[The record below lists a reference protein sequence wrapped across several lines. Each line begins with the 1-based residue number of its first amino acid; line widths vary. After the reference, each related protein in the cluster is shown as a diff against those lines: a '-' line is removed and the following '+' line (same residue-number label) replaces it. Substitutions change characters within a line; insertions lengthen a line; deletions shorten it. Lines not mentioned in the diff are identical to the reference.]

1 MSVLNAFQAVRPRA
15 AEAPSAVPHTRGRG
29 AEPLP
34 LPGTSPRHTVLDS
47 NGKRCVP
54 LAPRLNGAFA
64 IESGVVAQAVA
75 DKRQALLR
83 GSI

>member
-1 MSVLNAFQAVRPRA
+1 M
-15 AEAPSAVPHTRGRG
+15 
-29 AEPLP
+29 
-34 LPGTSPRHTVLDS
+34 VLDS
-47 NGKRCVP
+47 NGKRRVP

-64 IESGVVAQAVA
+64 IESGMVAQAAA

>member
-1 MSVLNAFQAVRPRA
+1 MTIINAFQAVRPKGNAVQPAVVRRHKSGRA
-15 AEAPSAVPHTRGRG
+15 PG
-29 AEPLP
+29 L
-34 LPGTSPRHTVLDS
+34 LPGSTQRAMTLDR
-47 NGKRCVP
+47 NGKPRVP

-64 IESGVVAQAVA
+64 IESGVGAQAAA

>member
-1 MSVLNAFQAVRPRA
+1 MSVLNAFQAVRPRTA
-15 AEAPSAVPHTRGRG
+15 AAPSAVPHKRGRG

-34 LPGTSPRHTVLDS
+34 LPGTSPRHMALDS

-64 IESGVVAQAVA
+64 IESGAAAQASA

-83 GSI
+83 GAI